1 MIGFAY
7 LGALVLS
14 LGAMCAIDA
23 RFRLVFWD
31 APWRAAAVVGIG
43 VAAFLVWDLAGIALG
58 VFFRGE
64 TEFMTGILL
73 APELPVEEVL
83 FLTFLCY
90 LTLVLVRGTSRL
102 LDRERSA
109 A

>member
-1 MIGFAY
+1 MGLAY
-7 LGALVLS
+7 LAALVLS
-14 LGAMCAIDA
+14 LAAMCAIDA

-31 APWRAAAVVGIG
+31 SPGRAAAVIGIG

-73 APELPVEEVL
+73 APELPLEEVL

-90 LTLVLVRGTSRL
+90 LTLVLVLGTRRV

-109 A
+109 S